1 MTTSPNEIDELK
13 LKIIE
18 LEKEQEQKD
27 LIYKKTSIEYNL
39 QVIEKTLEKIN
50 NDIIQNKYSKSIP
63 LAKFYD
69 EKLVS
74 YLEPIYNLLKITNER
89 LDNIERIN

>member
-1 MTTSPNEIDELK
+1 MTTPLNEIDELK

-18 LEKEQEQKD
+18 LEKEQIQKD

-39 QVIEKTLEKIN
+39 QVIEKTLEEIN
-50 NDIIQNKYSKSIP
+50 NCIIQNRYSKSFP
-63 LAKFYD
+63 LARLYD
-69 EKLVS
+69 KQLVS

-89 LDNIERIN
+89 LDKIEKIN

>member
-1 MTTSPNEIDELK
+1 MTTSLNEIDELK

-18 LEKEQEQKD
+18 LEKEQEHKD

-39 QVIEKTLEKIN
+39 QVIEKTVENIT
-50 NDIIQNKYSKSIP
+50 NDINKNQYSKSIP
-63 LAKFYD
+63 LARFYD
-69 EKLVS
+69 QRLLS

-89 LDNIERIN
+89 LDKIEKI

>member
-1 MTTSPNEIDELK
+1 MTTSLNEIDELK

-18 LEKEQEQKD
+18 LEHKD

-39 QVIEKTLEKIN
+39 QVIEKTVENIT
-50 NDIIQNKYSKSIP
+50 NDINKNQYSKSIP
-63 LAKFYD
+63 LARFYD
-69 EKLVS
+69 QRLLS

-89 LDNIERIN
+89 LDKIEKI